1 MSKER
6 DKIIEALENISIK
19 FDELGFS
26 PTIPIFKG
34 DKAHF
39 VDWFKIEID
48 TIKVVTN
55 KQAQRIAELEEQLKN
70 SISPKFKIGQKV
82 WYYHIARNKIYD
94 GIVED
99 IQWRPIN
106 GMYYRI
112 SNLQRNYFWIIDNEL
127 FATKEEALAKL
138 EELI

>member
-1 MSKER
+1 MSKEI

-34 DKAHF
+34 NKAHF

-70 SISPKFKIGQKV
+70 VIMLNLKVGQEVYVIENEDIFKDILE
-82 WYYHIARNKIYD
+82 KIEITED
-94 GIVED
+94 GILFYVEEG
-99 IQWRPIN
+99 IY
-106 GMYYRI
+106 G
-112 SNLQRNYFWIIDNEL
+112 FEENEI
-127 FATKEEALAKL
+127 FATFEEALAKL
-138 EELI
+138 EELKGEKV